1 MSAKHDTK
9 YHFVPLSDVFIK
21 KKLNASYMIYSTKRY
36 SLRDFK
42 KRQNGHYAT
51 EALPWCND
59 RYPIE

>member
-1 MSAKHDTK
+1 MSAKYDTI

-21 KKLNASYMIYSTKRY
+21 KNSMPVTWFIPLNDTH
-36 SLRDFK
+36 LETLK

>member
-1 MSAKHDTK
+1 MSAKYDTK

-21 KKLNASYMIYSTKRY
+21 KTPLNDTH
-36 SLRDFK
+36 LETLK

>member
-1 MSAKHDTK
+1 MSAKYDTK
-9 YHFVPLSDVFIK
+9 YHFVPLSDVFI